1 MNTKVII
8 CIPVLMLMLLQPS
21 VFAQSTYRLGV
32 LPALNLNKKLKN
44 DWSLN
49 AKLESRQLFRK
60 GEIGGDSD
68 NDYEYVLTDLSVIAA
83 KKVGLNSRIAGGYLV
98 RIEDGGLSHRL
109 IQQYVIVQKLSRW
122 RLAHRISSDQTFS
135 ETEEPEFRF
144 RYRITSEIPLN
155 GETVDPTEFY
165 IKLNNE
171 YVNSFQADEY
181 DLEIRLISL
190 LGYDISENFKMETGL
205 DYRVS
210 SFLSHTTRHS
220 YWMTFNVFIDI

>member
-8 CIPVLMLMLLQPS
+8 CIPVMMLMLLQPS

-32 LPALNLNKKLKN
+32 LPALNLSKKLKN

-49 AKLESRQLFRK
+49 AKLESRKLFRK

-68 NDYEYVLTDLSVIAA
+68 NDYEYILTDLSVIAA

-98 RIEDGGLSHRL
+98 RFEDGGLSHRL

-171 YVNSFQADEY
+171 YVNSFQANEY
-181 DLEIRLISL
+181 DLEIRLVSL
-190 LGYDISENFKMETGL
+190 FGYDISENLKMETGL
-205 DYRVS
+205 DYRVN
-210 SFLSHTTRHS
+210 SFLNHTTRHS